1 MNEGGGEV
9 TEALEGGE
17 TAGGN
22 AVREESGEGDV
33 EAITFL
39 FQNLMLCIYSQII
52 RIPLLL
58 HHLHMRVVSI
68 VCASLCLE
76 S

>member
-1 MNEGGGEV
+1 MKEGGGEV

-22 AVREESGEGDV
+22 AVGEESGEGDV

-39 FQNLMLCIYSQII
+39 FQNLMLCIYSLTT
-52 RIPLLL
+52 RTPL
-58 HHLHMRVVSI
+58 
-68 VCASLCLE
+68 
-76 S
+76 